1 MSHCPRSSDYD
12 TLRAT
17 KHPRQQYIR
26 RIIPKRSVMAPHW
39 LEIKTS
45 KHCKSRVL
53 FRRKGMLETSRVLKS
68 RKSPNTSQTV
78 CFVGTFLTYSS
89 SVTRIRLLED
99 EDQCTARFTNS
110 CGDGNP
116 PGRDYQTLLAAMS
129 VAKGRVYLLPDT

>member
-39 LEIKTS
+39 LEIRTS

-53 FRRKGMLETSRVLKS
+53 FRRKGMLETSECSS
-68 RKSPNTSQTV
+68 RGSRQTPPKP
-78 CFVGTFLTYSS
+78 CA
-89 SVTRIRLLED
+89 LLVH
-99 EDQCTARFTNS
+99 F
-110 CGDGNP
+110 
-116 PGRDYQTLLAAMS
+116 
-129 VAKGRVYLLPDT
+129 